1 MEQEQNTSLPY
12 DILTGECEAAIRK
25 HLARTELL
33 DDTGLELEQAKA
45 FAGLSLWS
53 SLAVAA
59 NTRPEIIDADRQRLM
74 LMIDEIQTMRQL

>member
-1 MEQEQNTSLPY
+1 MEPEQNTSLPY

-33 DDTGLELEQAKA
+33 DGTGLELEQAKA
-45 FAGLSLWS
+45 FAVLSLWS

-59 NTRPEIIDADRQRLM
+59 NARREIINADRQRLM
-74 LMIDEIQTMRQL
+74 LMIDDIQTMRQL